1 MGTYS
6 KSTFGEIS
14 GKVGESVAS
23 NWRSLKVLRS
33 VPKKSSK
40 PPSEKRLAVYARFTL
55 AAARLSPI
63 KSVLNIGFSDKTLN
77 KITGY
82 NAAVKTFL
90 TESILGD
97 YPNYQVDYANIKMS
111 KGSLDQPDVSIEVVN
126 DIVLTWPADVD
137 ELRSNLDDRMYFIIY
152 NEMKDS
158 YKLNI
163 ASTRNDAAIA
173 LPFPGKAGDVL
184 HVWSFCVSRD
194 GKLVSRSQYV
204 GSVTVPV

>member
-90 TESILGD
+90 TESILG
-97 YPNYQVDYANIKMS
+97 
-111 KGSLDQPDVSIEVVN
+111 VVN
-126 DIVLTWPADVD
+126 DIALSWPADVD
-137 ELRSNLDDRMYFIIY
+137 GLRSNLDDRMYFIIY

-184 HVWSFCVSRD
+184 HVWSFCVARD

-204 GSVTVPV
+204 GSVTVPA